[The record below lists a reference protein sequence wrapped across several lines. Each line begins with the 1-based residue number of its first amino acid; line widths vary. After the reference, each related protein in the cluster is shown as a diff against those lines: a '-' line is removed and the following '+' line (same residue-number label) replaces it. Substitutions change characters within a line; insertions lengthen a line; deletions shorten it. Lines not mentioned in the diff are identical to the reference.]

1 MKELFILIA
10 PVFWSIKNSLTRF
23 NWSFYRK
30 LLFYGISSCIF
41 IFLMA
46 YLLNFGMNKL
56 QKLSPEVFHFLL
68 LKGYGLIFMII
79 FFTQII
85 NGIVISLNTFYQ
97 SKELEVLITSPI
109 NRTFL
114 FFSRFFDT
122 HVKTSWM
129 LIIFGI
135 PLLISLGIFFHT
147 NFIFYGYS
155 LLLFIVF
162 SSIPVNIGI
171 GLTMLLSSIFRVQ
184 RMKKFLFSTGFI
196 LTIVLI
202 TLLRIFRPERFVNP
216 ELFAN
221 LTLFIAEIKAP
232 FFILLPN
239 RWLSEAIFDI
249 LNKGVDINTLIFIS
263 LILLTSYVTVVMLLA
278 VFKRFHYRGWA
289 LLQEGEV
296 IHIKDKGLKN
306 IQFKSF
312 TTRISD
318 LGKITFLL
326 KLIDSQSRT
335 FIKKDFLCQI
345 RDEKNIHQIVILL
358 ALIIIY
364 MFSISALPLNWEYYA
379 VQLKYLVSFFNLG
392 LILVI
397 IASLCSR
404 LIYSSVV
411 NEGAYLW
418 IIKTSP
424 VTPKKY
430 IWTKFLFFFVPIF
443 IVAQLLTVVSSI
455 LIDIEKNLI
464 FLKISTVI
472 LLSLSFV
479 SLAIFFG
486 ISDLKRIIIETPQE
500 KLKIGNTTYMLL
512 SVFLIFLTLAFEII
526 PTFLYFLKE
535 VQKSIFTQKA
545 WVLIGSALFV
555 LLIINGI
562 ITALAIRRSIRKID
576 KFQIF

>member
-1 MKELFILIA
+1 MKELFTLLA
-10 PVFWSIKNSLTRF
+10 PVLWSTKNDLIRF

-30 LLFYGISSCIF
+30 LLFYSVSSCIF

-46 YLLNFGMNKL
+46 NLLNFGMTKL
-56 QKLSPEVFHFLL
+56 QRLSPEVFHFLL

-79 FFTQII
+79 FFIQII
-85 NGIVISLNTFYQ
+85 NGIIISLNTFYQ
-97 SKELEVLITSPI
+97 SKELEVLITSPV

-114 FFSRFFDT
+114 FFSRLFDT

-162 SSIPVNIGI
+162 STIPVNIGI
-171 GLTMLLSSIFRVQ
+171 GLTMFLSSIFHVR
-184 RMKKFLFSTGFI
+184 RMKKFLFSAGFI
-196 LTIVLI
+196 LAIVLI

-221 LTLFIAEIKAP
+221 LTLFITEIKAP
-232 FFILLPN
+232 FFILMPN
-239 RWLSEAIFDI
+239 RWISEAIFDV
-249 LNKGVDINTLIFIS
+249 LNKGVDINTLIFIP
-263 LILLTSYVTVVMLLA
+263 LLFLTSYVTAVMLLA

-289 LLQEGEV
+289 LLQEGGIV
-296 IHIKDKGLKN
+296 HIKDKGLKD
-306 IQFKSF
+306 IQFEPF
-312 TTRISD
+312 TARISGS
-318 LGKITFLL
+318 GKINPVLR
-326 KLIDSQSRT
+326 IIGSQSRT

-364 MFSISALPLNWEYYA
+364 LFSISALPLNWEYYA
-379 VQLKYLVSFFNLG
+379 VQLKYLISFFNLG

-404 LIYSSVV
+404 LIYPSVV
-411 NEGAYLW
+411 NEGASLW
-418 IIKTSP
+418 ITKTSP

-430 IWTKFLFFFVPIF
+430 IWTKFLFFFVPVF
-443 IVAQLLTVVSSI
+443 IVAQMLTVVSSL
-455 LIDIEKNLI
+455 LIGIEKNFI
-464 FLKISTVI
+464 FLKITTVT

-479 SLAIFFG
+479 SLAISFG
-486 ISDLKRIIIETPQE
+486 ISDLKHVISETSQE
-500 KLKIGNTTYMLL
+500 KLRTGNTTYMLL
-512 SVFLIFLTLAFEII
+512 SVFLILFTLAIEIV

-535 VQKSIFTQKA
+535 AQKSIFTQKA
-545 WVLIGSALFV
+545 WIVVGAALFIVLIMNTV
-555 LLIINGI
+555 
-562 ITALAIRRSIRKID
+562 ITALAIRHGIRKIEQ
-576 KFQIF
+576 FW